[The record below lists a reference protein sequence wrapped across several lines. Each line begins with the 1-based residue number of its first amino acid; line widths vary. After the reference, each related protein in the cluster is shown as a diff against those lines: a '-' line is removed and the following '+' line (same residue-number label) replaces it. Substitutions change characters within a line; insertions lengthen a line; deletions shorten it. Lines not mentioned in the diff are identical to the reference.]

1 MPAPAA
7 ANNQKKISY
16 RAKEATKCP
25 VCGTT
30 HFKEELLSGS
40 GRLIAGKLTQELQRL
55 YEDNKKWGKINPLVY
70 HVQVCPKCLF
80 AAFPK
85 DFTNLNAEE
94 ILALKNTVSHR
105 QKVVET
111 FFGKYDM
118 GENRSIVHGAISY
131 MLNVDC
137 YHLRGNQVAPTPKKA
152 VSAIR
157 AAWILDDLFKEANY
171 RPYDKL
177 RDFYY
182 VEAAR
187 YYKRVLDTMTSGI
200 EPMEEA
206 AYILG
211 PSLDFN
217 WAFDGVIYLNSY
229 LTRKFIDQMAT
240 NPKDKYTI
248 MDSSRRYLS
257 KLYGSGKSSKS
268 RPSVIIDMAKELYDE
283 MGKLMEK
290 YRIEY
295 DPVFAEQKAKE
306 AAEAAAIVAKA
317 QGGA

>member
-1 MPAPAA
+1 MAAPV

-16 RAKEATKCP
+16 RAKEPTKCP
-25 VCGTT
+25 VCGAT

-40 GRLIAGKLTQELQRL
+40 GRLIAGKLTQELRRL
-55 YEDNKKWGKINPLVY
+55 YEENKKWGKIEPLVY
-70 HVQVCPKCLF
+70 HVQVCPKCLY

-85 DFTNLNAEE
+85 DFNSLNSEE
-94 ILALKNTVSHR
+94 ILALKNTIAHR

-118 GENRSIVHGAISY
+118 GDNRHLVHGAISY

-137 YHLRGNQVAPTPKKA
+137 HHLRGNQAAPTPKKG

-157 AAWILDDLFKEANY
+157 AAWLLDDLYKEASY

-206 AYILG
+206 AYLLG

-240 NPKDKYTI
+240 NPKDKYNI
-248 MDSSRRYLS
+248 IDGSRRYLS

-290 YRIEY
+290 YRIEF
-295 DPVFAEQKAKE
+295 DPAFAEQKAKE
-306 AAEAAAIVAKA
+306 AAELAAIAAKA

>member
-1 MPAPAA
+1 MATAA
-7 ANNQKKISY
+7 ANNQKKISF
-16 RAKEATKCP
+16 RAKEVTKCP

-40 GRLIAGKLTQELQRL
+40 GRLIAGKLSQELQRL

-70 HVQVCPKCLF
+70 HVQVCPKCLY

-85 DFTNLNAEE
+85 DFSNLTSEE
-94 ILALKNTVSHR
+94 ILAIKNTIPHR

-111 FFGKYDM
+111 FFGRYDM
-118 GENRSIVHGAISY
+118 GENRHIVHGAISY
-131 MLNVDC
+131 MLTIDC
-137 YHLRGNQVAPTPKKA
+137 YHLRGNQIAPTPKKA
-152 VSAIR
+152 VAAMR
-157 AAWILDDLFKEANY
+157 AAWLLDELFKEANY

-187 YYKRVLDTMTSGI
+187 YYKRVLETMTSGI

-240 NPKDKYTI
+240 NPKDKYAI
-248 MDSSRRYLS
+248 MDSARRFLS

-268 RPSVIIDMAKELYDE
+268 RPSVIIDLAKELYDE
-283 MGKLMEK
+283 MGKMMEK
-290 YRIEY
+290 FRIEY

-306 AAEAAAIVAKA
+306 AAEAQALLAAAK
-317 QGGA
+317 

>member
-1 MPAPAA
+1 MAAPAA

-40 GRLIAGKLTQELQRL
+40 GRLIAGKLTPELRRL
-55 YEDNKKWGKINPLVY
+55 YEENKKWGKIEPLVY
-70 HVQVCPKCLF
+70 HLQVCPKCLYT
-80 AAFPK
+80 AFPK
-85 DFTNLNAEE
+85 DFTNLSADE
-94 ILALKNTVSHR
+94 ILAQKNTVSHR

-118 GENRSIVHGAISY
+118 GENRHLVHGVISY
-131 MLNVDC
+131 MLAVDC
-137 YHLRGNQVAPTPKKA
+137 YHLRGNAAAPTPKKA
-152 VSAIR
+152 VCAIR
-157 AAWILDDLFKEANY
+157 AAWLLDDLYKEANY

-182 VEAAR
+182 IEAAR
-187 YYKRVLDTMTSGI
+187 YYKRVLDTMSAGI
-200 EPMEEA
+200 EPMEEEK
-206 AYILG
+206 YLLG

-240 NPKDKYTI
+240 NSKDKYAI
-248 MDSSRRYLS
+248 IDSSRRYLS

-268 RPSVIIDMAKELYDE
+268 RPSAIIDMAKELYDE

-290 YRIEY
+290 YRIEF
-295 DPVFAEQKAKE
+295 DPAFAEQKAKE
-306 AAEAAAIVAKA
+306 AAEAAAIVAQA
-317 QGGA
+317 QAGR

>member
-1 MPAPAA
+1 MAAPAA

-16 RAKEATKCP
+16 RAKDVTKCP

-85 DFTNLNAEE
+85 DFNNLNAEE
-94 ILALKNTVSHR
+94 ILALKNTAAHR

-118 GENRSIVHGAISY
+118 GENRHMVHGAISY
-131 MLNVDC
+131 MLAVDC
-137 YHLRGNQVAPTPKKA
+137 YHLRGNQIAPTPKKA
-152 VSAIR
+152 VAALR
-157 AAWILDDLFKEANY
+157 AAWVLDDLYKEANY

-229 LTRKFIDQMAT
+229 LTRKFIEQMAT
-240 NPKDKYTI
+240 NPKDKYNI
-248 MDSSRRYLS
+248 IDSSRRYLS

-268 RPSVIIDMAKELYDE
+268 RPSIIIDMAKELYDE
-283 MGKLMEK
+283 MGKMMEK
-290 YRIEY
+290 YRCEY

-306 AAEAAAIVAKA
+306 AAEAAALVAQA
-317 QGGA
+317 QAKG